1 MKLMGQIHDYILDL
15 YAFIILSVDKRD
27 DELTLL
33 LDCEESSNFSI
44 FTQE

>member
-1 MKLMGQIHDYILDL
+1 MRLMTQIHNFIFNF

-33 LDCEESSNFSI
+33 LDNEENSHYSVI
-44 FTQE
+44 TQE